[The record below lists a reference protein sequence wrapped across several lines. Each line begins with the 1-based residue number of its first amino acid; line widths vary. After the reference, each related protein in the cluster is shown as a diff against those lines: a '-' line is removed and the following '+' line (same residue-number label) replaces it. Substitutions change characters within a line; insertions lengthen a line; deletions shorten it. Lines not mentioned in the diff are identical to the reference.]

1 MDKAEKSLSEINI
14 MREELNALDD
24 MIKNHERFMGPSGLK
39 TSNFGENR
47 HGENHE
53 STEMQLARLTELL
66 EYRNKKCEELNKRMH
81 DVLAIIERVDNIYS
95 RTFLIRHYINGQSFD
110 ELTDYYKRSY
120 STVKRWN
127 KLAVGRFR
135 KKMNENGRK

>member
-39 TSNFGENR
+39 TSNFSENR

-66 EYRNKKCEELNKRMH
+66 EYRNKKCEELNERIH
-81 DVLAIIERVDNIYS
+81 NVLAIIERVDNIYS

-127 KLAVGRFR
+127 KLAVERFR
-135 KKMNENGRK
+135 KKMNENER